1 MASTASII
9 TIRQRRPL
17 SQAQA
22 DEEGEPFVAQRQSTI
37 SCHNAVHPTEYHS
50 SRLPKPERTPIPKLQ
65 VSMVLLIQ
73 LSEPIAATVIYPFVN
88 QFVASTGIT
97 HGDEKKTGYYAGMI
111 ESVFFLAECVTVLM
125 WGMAS
130 DRFGRRPVLLI
141 GPLGLFFGAIG
152 FGLSTSFWQLV
163 MYRSIQGAFNGNI
176 GVSKTVLAEL
186 ADASNLADVFS
197 FNPMMWCLGG
207 TIGPF
212 LGGTLSEPA
221 KQWPNTL
228 GKILLLQEH
237 PFFLPLAV
245 SGSLSLL
252 FVTIAFFGLKETRSF
267 QVPAPQLS
275 HSESQDWKPLSKKR
289 LSSRSIDGLAQSA
302 ASGYQYGSIASPSA
316 CSFIS
321 SSSYEFVVE
330 PTFSILGTGDED
342 NIPQQS
348 PTLRSLMTPQVLFPI
363 LSYSLL
369 ATIETSISV
378 LIPITYTTSIAS
390 GGLGITSFQLGSILG
405 TWGILNILF
414 PTFGIPRLIRY
425 FGPWKVQLMGM
436 MCPLVILSSLITLNI
451 LAKRSVGG
459 NDDMI
464 FWVVVAI
471 QFGSYTLM
479 NMGFATAQMF
489 VINGAPSQAAL
500 GTTNGLLQTAKTLSK
515 TIAPVFAMSL
525 FSISKEYNV
534 MDGYLVYFFFIGVT
548 VFGIMTVSKLPKE
561 LLNLTK

>member
-22 DEEGEPFVAQRQSTI
+22 DEGVDPYASRRQSTI
-37 SCHNAVHPTEYHS
+37 SCHNAVHPTEYHA
-50 SRLPKPERTPIPKLQ
+50 SRLSKIERTPIPKLQ

-97 HGDEKKTGYYAGMI
+97 QGNEKKTGYYAGVI
-111 ESVFFLAECVTVLM
+111 ESVFFFAECLTVLM

-130 DRFGRRPVLLI
+130 DRFGRRPILLI

-152 FGLSTSFWQLV
+152 FGLSTSYSQLV
-163 MYRSIQGAFNGNI
+163 LFRSIQGAFNGNI
-176 GVSKTVLAEL
+176 GVSKTVLAE
-186 ADASNLADVFS
+186 ANASNLADVFA

-212 LGGTLSEPA
+212 LGGTLSDPA
-221 KQWPNTL
+221 NQWPNTL
-228 GKILLLQEH
+228 GGISLLREY

-245 SGSLSLL
+245 SGCLSLL
-252 FVTIAFFGLKETRSF
+252 FVTIAFFGLKEVS
-267 QVPAPQLS
+267 
-275 HSESQDWKPLSKKR
+275 D
-289 LSSRSIDGLAQSA
+289 SIDGLAQSA
-302 ASGYQYGSIASPSA
+302 GSGFYYGSVAAPTA

-321 SSSYEFVVE
+321 TVTASSFVE
-330 PTFSILGTGDED
+330 PTFSALGTGED
-342 NIPQQS
+342 DDFPQQP
-348 PTLRSLMTPQVLFPI
+348 PTLSSLMIPQVLFPI

-390 GGLGITSFQLGSILG
+390 GGLGLTSFQLGSILG
-405 TWGILNILF
+405 SWGILNILF
-414 PTFGIPRLIRY
+414 PTFGIPRMIRY

-436 MCPLVILSSLITLNI
+436 MCPLLVLSSLITLNI
-451 LAKRSVGG
+451 LAKRPVGG
-459 NDDMI
+459 NDDLL
-464 FWVVVAI
+464 FWVVVVI

-489 VINGAPSQAAL
+489 VINGAPNQAAL

-525 FSISKEYNV
+525 FSVSKEYNV
-534 MDGYLVYFFFIGVT
+534 LNGYLVYFFFIVVT
-548 VFGIMTVSKLPKE
+548 LLGIMTVSKLPKE
-561 LLNLTK
+561 LLNLAK

>member
-17 SQAQA
+17 SQVQA
-22 DEEGEPFVAQRQSTI
+22 DEGVNPYVSRRQSTI
-37 SCHNAVHPTEYHS
+37 SCHNAVHPTEYHA
-50 SRLPKPERTPIPKLQ
+50 SRLPKIERTPIPKLQ

-97 HGDEKKTGYYAGMI
+97 QGDEKKTGYYAGVI
-111 ESVFFLAECVTVLM
+111 ESVFFLAECLTVLM

-130 DRFGRRPVLLI
+130 DRFGRRPILLI

-152 FGLSTSFWQLV
+152 FGLSTSYSQLV
-163 MYRSIQGAFNGNI
+163 LFRSIQGAFNGNI

-186 ADASNLADVFS
+186 ADASNLADVFA

-212 LGGTLSEPA
+212 LGGTLSDPA
-221 KQWPNTL
+221 NQWPNTL
-228 GKILLLQEH
+228 GRISLLREY

-245 SGSLSLL
+245 SGCLSLL

-267 QVPAPQLS
+267 QISNPQTS
-275 HSESQDWKPLSKKR
+275 QSQSQDRKHFKRR

-302 ASGYQYGSIASPSA
+302 GSGFYYGSVAAPTA

-321 SSSYEFVVE
+321 TATASSFVE
-330 PTFSILGTGDED
+330 PTFSALGTGED
-342 NIPQQS
+342 DDFPQQP
-348 PTLRSLMTPQVLFPI
+348 PTLSSLMIPQVLFPI

-378 LIPITYTTSIAS
+378 LIPITYTTSVAS
-390 GGLGITSFQLGSILG
+390 GGLGLTSFQLGSILG
-405 TWGILNILF
+405 SWGILNILF
-414 PTFGIPRLIRY
+414 PTFGIPRMIRY

-436 MCPLVILSSLITLNI
+436 MCPLLILSSLITLNM
-451 LAKRSVGG
+451 LAKRPVGG
-459 NDDMI
+459 NDDLL

-489 VINGAPSQAAL
+489 VINGAPNQAAL

-534 MDGYLVYFFFIGVT
+534 LNGYLVYFFFIVVT
-548 VFGIMTVSKLPKE
+548 LLGITTVSKLPKE
-561 LLNLTK
+561 LLNLAK

>member
-17 SQAQA
+17 SQVQA
-22 DEEGEPFVAQRQSTI
+22 DEGVNPYVSRRQSTI
-37 SCHNAVHPTEYHS
+37 SCHNAVHPTEYHA
-50 SRLPKPERTPIPKLQ
+50 SRLPKIERTPIPKLQ

-97 HGDEKKTGYYAGMI
+97 QGDEKKTGYYAGVI
-111 ESVFFLAECVTVLM
+111 ESVFFLAECLTVLM

-130 DRFGRRPVLLI
+130 DRFGRRPILLI

-152 FGLSTSFWQLV
+152 FGLSTSYSQLV
-163 MYRSIQGAFNGNI
+163 LFRSIQGAFNGNI
-176 GVSKTVLAEL
+176 GVSKTVLAE
-186 ADASNLADVFS
+186 ANASNLADVFA

-212 LGGTLSEPA
+212 LGGTLSDPA
-221 KQWPNTL
+221 NQWPNTL
-228 GKILLLQEH
+228 GRISLLREY

-245 SGSLSLL
+245 SGCLSLL
-252 FVTIAFFGLKETRSF
+252 FVTVAFFGLKEVSDSF
-267 QVPAPQLS
+267 ACSTCTSDPARHLDSLVPNL
-275 HSESQDWKPLSKKR
+275 KPSNISISK
-289 LSSRSIDGLAQSA
+289 SRSQAFQEA
-302 ASGYQYGSIASPSA
+302 A
-316 CSFIS
+316 
-321 SSSYEFVVE
+321 
-330 PTFSILGTGDED
+330 LGTGED
-342 NIPQQS
+342 DDFPQQP
-348 PTLRSLMTPQVLFPI
+348 PTLSSLMIPQVLFPI

-378 LIPITYTTSIAS
+378 LIPITYTTSVAS
-390 GGLGITSFQLGSILG
+390 GGLGLTSFQLGSILG
-405 TWGILNILF
+405 SWGILNILF
-414 PTFGIPRLIRY
+414 PTFGIPRMIRY

-436 MCPLVILSSLITLNI
+436 MCPLLILSSLITLNI
-451 LAKRSVGG
+451 LAKRPVGG
-459 NDDMI
+459 NDDLL

-471 QFGSYTLM
+471 QFGSVDSDA
-479 NMGFATAQMF
+479 ATAQMF
-489 VINGAPSQAAL
+489 VINGAPNQAAL

-534 MDGYLVYFFFIGVT
+534 LNGYLVYFFFIVVT
-548 VFGIMTVSKLPKE
+548 LLGITTVSKLPKE
-561 LLNLTK
+561 LLNLAK

>member
-17 SQAQA
+17 SQIQA
-22 DEEGEPFVAQRQSTI
+22 DEEGDPYAAQRQSTI

-50 SRLPKPERTPIPKLQ
+50 SRLPKPQRTPIPKLQ

-97 HGDEKKTGYYAGMI
+97 QGDEKKTGYYAGVI
-111 ESVFFLAECVTVLM
+111 ESVFFLAECLTVLM

-130 DRFGRRPVLLI
+130 DRFGRRPILLI
-141 GPLGLFFGAIG
+141 GPLGLFFGALG
-152 FGLSTSFWQLV
+152 FGLSTSYWQLV
-163 MYRSIQGAFNGNI
+163 MFRSIQGAFNGNI

-186 ADASNLADVFS
+186 ADASNLADVFA

-212 LGGTLSEPA
+212 LGGTLSEPTN
-221 KQWPNTL
+221 QWPNTL
-228 GKILLLQEH
+228 GKITLLQEY

-245 SGSLSLL
+245 SGCLSLL

-267 QVPAPQLS
+267 QTSAPQS
-275 HSESQDWKPLSKKR
+275 SKSQDWKPFSKKR

-302 ASGYQYGSIASPSA
+302 GSGFYYGSVASPSA
-316 CSFIS
+316 YSFIS
-321 SSSYEFVVE
+321 SATSSSFVE
-330 PTFSILGTGDED
+330 PTFSDLGTGGED
-342 NIPQQS
+342 DCPQQP

-378 LIPITYTTSIAS
+378 LIPITYTTSVAS
-390 GGLGITSFQLGSILG
+390 GGLGLTSFQLGSILG
-405 TWGILNILF
+405 SWGILNILF
-414 PTFGIPRLIRY
+414 PTFGIPRMIRY

-436 MCPLVILSSLITLNI
+436 MCPLLIFSSLITLNV
-451 LAKRSVGG
+451 LAKRSVGS
-459 NDDMI
+459 NDDLL
-464 FWVVVAI
+464 FWTVVVI

-489 VINGAPSQAAL
+489 VINGAPNQAAL

-534 MDGYLVYFFFIGVT
+534 MSGYLVYFFFMGVT
-548 VFGIMTVSKLPKE
+548 LFGIMTVSKLPKE

>member
-1 MASTASII
+1 
-9 TIRQRRPL
+9 
-17 SQAQA
+17 
-22 DEEGEPFVAQRQSTI
+22 
-37 SCHNAVHPTEYHS
+37 
-50 SRLPKPERTPIPKLQ
+50 LPKIERTPIPKLQ

-97 HGDEKKTGYYAGMI
+97 QGDEKKTGYYAGVI
-111 ESVFFLAECVTVLM
+111 ESVFFLAECLTVLM

-130 DRFGRRPVLLI
+130 DRFGRRPILLI

-152 FGLSTSFWQLV
+152 FGLSTSYSQLV
-163 MYRSIQGAFNGNI
+163 LFRSIQGAFNGNI
-176 GVSKTVLAEL
+176 GVSKTVLAE
-186 ADASNLADVFS
+186 ANASNLADVFA

-207 TIGPF
+207 TIGRVYALLLRAIFNCLYSPF
-212 LGGTLSEPA
+212 LGGTLSDPA
-221 KQWPNTL
+221 NQWPNTL
-228 GKILLLQEH
+228 GKISLLREY

-245 SGSLSLL
+245 SGCLSLL
-252 FVTIAFFGLKETRSF
+252 FVTIAFFGLKEHVTQTRSF
-267 QVPAPQLS
+267 QISNPQTS
-275 HSESQDWKPLSKKR
+275 KSQSQDRKHFKKR

-302 ASGYQYGSIASPSA
+302 GSGFYYGSVAAPTA

-321 SSSYEFVVE
+321 TATASSFVE
-330 PTFSILGTGDED
+330 PTFSALGTGED
-342 NIPQQS
+342 DDFPQQPPILS
-348 PTLRSLMTPQVLFPI
+348 SLMIPQVLFPI

-390 GGLGITSFQLGSILG
+390 GGLGLTSFQLGSILG
-405 TWGILNILF
+405 SWGILNILF
-414 PTFGIPRLIRY
+414 PTFGIPRMIRY

-436 MCPLVILSSLITLNI
+436 MCPLLILSSLITLNI
-451 LAKRSVGG
+451 LAKRPVGG
-459 NDDMI
+459 NDDLL

-489 VINGAPSQAAL
+489 VINGAPNQAAL

-515 TIAPVFAMSL
+515 TIAPIFAMSL

-534 MDGYLVYFFFIGVT
+534 LNGYLVYFFFIVVT
-548 VFGIMTVSKLPKE
+548 LLGIMTVSKLPKE
-561 LLNLTK
+561 LL

>member
-22 DEEGEPFVAQRQSTI
+22 DEDGDAYTFQRQSTI
-37 SCHNAVHPTEYHS
+37 SCHNAVHPTEYRP
-50 SRLPKPERTPIPKLQ
+50 SRLPSPERTPIPKLQ

-97 HGDEKKTGYYAGMI
+97 QGDEKKTGYYAGVV
-111 ESVFFLAECVTVLM
+111 ESVFFLAECLTVLM

-130 DRFGRRPVLLI
+130 DRFGRRPILLI

-152 FGLSTSFWQLV
+152 FGLSKNYWQLV
-163 MYRSIQGAFNGNI
+163 FFRSIQGAFNGNI
-176 GVSKTVLAEL
+176 GVSKTVLAE
-186 ADASNLADVFS
+186 ASSTNLADVFA

-212 LGGTLSEPA
+212 LGGSLSDPA
-221 KQWPNTL
+221 NQWPNTI
-228 GKILLLQEH
+228 GKISLLQEY

-245 SGSLSLL
+245 SGCLSLL
-252 FVTIAFFGLKETRSF
+252 FVTIAFFGLKE
-267 QVPAPQLS
+267 
-275 HSESQDWKPLSKKR
+275 SQDRKSFSKKR
-289 LSSRSIDGLAQSA
+289 FSSRSIDGLAQSA
-302 ASGYQYGSIASPSA
+302 GSGFYYGSVASPTA

-321 SSSYEFVVE
+321 SATSSSIVE
-330 PTFSILGTGDED
+330 PTFSSLGTGDED
-342 NIPQQS
+342 DFTRRP
-348 PTLRSLMTPQVLFPI
+348 PTLSSLMIPQVLFPI

-378 LIPITYTTSIAS
+378 LIPITYTTSITS
-390 GGLGITSFQLGSILG
+390 GGLGLTSFQFGSILG
-405 TWGILNILF
+405 SWGILNILF
-414 PTFGIPRLIRY
+414 PTFGIPRMIRY

-436 MCPLVILSSLITLNI
+436 MCPLLILSSLITLNI
-451 LAKRSVGG
+451 LAKRPVRG
-459 NDDMI
+459 NDDLL
-464 FWVVVAI
+464 FWAVVAV

-525 FSISKEYNV
+525 FSISKEYNIL
-534 MDGYLVYFFFIGVT
+534 DGYLVYFFFISVTLFGV
-548 VFGIMTVSKLPKE
+548 MTVSRLPKE
-561 LLNLTK
+561 LSNLSK

>member
-1 MASTASII
+1 
-9 TIRQRRPL
+9 
-17 SQAQA
+17 
-22 DEEGEPFVAQRQSTI
+22 
-37 SCHNAVHPTEYHS
+37 
-50 SRLPKPERTPIPKLQ
+50 
-65 VSMVLLIQ
+65 MVLLIQ

-97 HGDEKKTGYYAGMI
+97 QGDEKKTGYYAGVI
-111 ESVFFLAECVTVLM
+111 ESVFFLAECLTVLM

-130 DRFGRRPVLLI
+130 DRFGRRPILLI

-152 FGLSTSFWQLV
+152 FGLSTSYSQLV
-163 MYRSIQGAFNGNI
+163 LFRSIQGAFNGNI

-186 ADASNLADVFS
+186 ADASNLADVFA

-212 LGGTLSEPA
+212 LGGTLSDPA
-221 KQWPNTL
+221 NQWPNTL
-228 GKILLLQEH
+228 GRISLLREY

-245 SGSLSLL
+245 SGCLSLL
-252 FVTIAFFGLKETRSF
+252 FVTIAFFGLKEVSDLFASRHSDPL
-267 QVPAPQLS
+267 VPNL
-275 HSESQDWKPLSKKR
+275 KPSKI
-289 LSSRSIDGLAQSA
+289 SISNA
-302 ASGYQYGSIASPSA
+302 
-316 CSFIS
+316 
-321 SSSYEFVVE
+321 
-330 PTFSILGTGDED
+330 LGTGED
-342 NIPQQS
+342 DDFPQQPPS
-348 PTLRSLMTPQVLFPI
+348 LSSLMIPQVLFPI

-390 GGLGITSFQLGSILG
+390 GGLGLTSFQLGSILG
-405 TWGILNILF
+405 SWGILNILF
-414 PTFGIPRLIRY
+414 PTFGIPRMIRY

-436 MCPLVILSSLITLNI
+436 MCPLLILSSLITLNI
-451 LAKRSVGG
+451 LAKRPVGG
-459 NDDMI
+459 NDDLL
-464 FWVVVAI
+464 FWIVVAI

-489 VINGAPSQAAL
+489 VINGAPNQAAL

-534 MDGYLVYFFFIGVT
+534 LNGYLVYFFFIAVT
-548 VFGIMTVSKLPKE
+548 LLGIMTVSNLPKE
-561 LLNLTK
+561 LLNLAK

>member
-22 DEEGEPFVAQRQSTI
+22 DEDVDPYASRRQSTI
-37 SCHNAVHPTEYHS
+37 SCHNAVHPTEYHA
-50 SRLPKPERTPIPKLQ
+50 SRLPKIERTPIPKLQ
-65 VSMVLLIQ
+65 VFMVLLIQ

-97 HGDEKKTGYYAGMI
+97 QGDEKKTGYYAGVI
-111 ESVFFLAECVTVLM
+111 ESVFFLAECLTVLM

-130 DRFGRRPVLLI
+130 DRFGRRPILLI

-152 FGLSTSFWQLV
+152 FGLSTSYSQLV
-163 MYRSIQGAFNGNI
+163 LFRSIQGAFNGNI
-176 GVSKTVLAEL
+176 GVSKTVLAEASQPCSL
-186 ADASNLADVFS
+186 ADASNLADVFA

-212 LGGTLSEPA
+212 LGGTLSDPA
-221 KQWPNTL
+221 NQWPNTL
-228 GKILLLQEH
+228 GRISLLREY

-245 SGSLSLL
+245 SGCLSLL
-252 FVTIAFFGLKETRSF
+252 FVTIAFFGLKEVSDLF
-267 QVPAPQLS
+267 
-275 HSESQDWKPLSKKR
+275 
-289 LSSRSIDGLAQSA
+289 
-302 ASGYQYGSIASPSA
+302 A
-316 CSFIS
+316 CSICTSDLARHSDPLVPNLKPSNIS
-321 SSSYEFVVE
+321 ISNA
-330 PTFSILGTGDED
+330 LGTGED
-342 NIPQQS
+342 DDFPQQP
-348 PTLRSLMTPQVLFPI
+348 PTLSSLMIPQVLFPI

-390 GGLGITSFQLGSILG
+390 GGLGLTSFQLGSILG
-405 TWGILNILF
+405 SWGILNILF
-414 PTFGIPRLIRY
+414 PTFGIPRMIRY

-436 MCPLVILSSLITLNI
+436 MCPLLILSSLITLNI
-451 LAKRSVGG
+451 LAKRPVGG
-459 NDDMI
+459 NDDLL

-479 NMGFATAQMF
+479 NMGFGELFFPTAQMF
-489 VINGAPSQAAL
+489 VINGAPNQAAL

-534 MDGYLVYFFFIGVT
+534 LNGYLVYFFFIVVT
-548 VFGIMTVSKLPKE
+548 LLGIMTVSKLPKE
-561 LLNLTK
+561 LLNLAK

>member
-22 DEEGEPFVAQRQSTI
+22 DEGIDPYASPRQSTI
-37 SCHNAVHPTEYHS
+37 SCHNAVHPTEYHA
-50 SRLPKPERTPIPKLQ
+50 SRLSKIERTPIPKLQ

-97 HGDEKKTGYYAGMI
+97 QGNEKKTGYYAGVI
-111 ESVFFLAECVTVLM
+111 ESVFFFAECLTVLM

-130 DRFGRRPVLLI
+130 DRFGRRPILLI

-152 FGLSTSFWQLV
+152 FGLSTSYSQLV
-163 MYRSIQGAFNGNI
+163 LFRSIQGAFNGNI
-176 GVSKTVLAEL
+176 GVSKTVLAE
-186 ADASNLADVFS
+186 ANASNLADVFA

-212 LGGTLSEPA
+212 LGGTLSDPA
-221 KQWPNTL
+221 NQWPNTL
-228 GKILLLQEH
+228 GRISLLREY

-245 SGSLSLL
+245 SGCLSLL
-252 FVTIAFFGLKETRSF
+252 FVTIAFFGLKEVSDSF
-267 QVPAPQLS
+267 
-275 HSESQDWKPLSKKR
+275 
-289 LSSRSIDGLAQSA
+289 
-302 ASGYQYGSIASPSA
+302 ASGSGFYYGSVAAPTA

-321 SSSYEFVVE
+321 TVTASSFVE
-330 PTFSILGTGDED
+330 PTFSALGTGED
-342 NIPQQS
+342 DDFPQQP
-348 PTLRSLMTPQVLFPI
+348 PTLSSLMIPQVLFPI

-390 GGLGITSFQLGSILG
+390 GGLGLTSFQLGSILG
-405 TWGILNILF
+405 SWGILNILF
-414 PTFGIPRLIRY
+414 PTFGIPRMIRY

-436 MCPLVILSSLITLNI
+436 MCPLLILSSLITLNI
-451 LAKRSVGG
+451 LAKRPVGG
-459 NDDMI
+459 NDDLL
-464 FWVVVAI
+464 FWVVVVI

-489 VINGAPSQAAL
+489 VINGAPNQAAL

-525 FSISKEYNV
+525 FSVSKEYNV
-534 MDGYLVYFFFIGVT
+534 LNGYLVYFFFIVVT
-548 VFGIMTVSKLPKE
+548 LVGIMTVSKLPKE
-561 LLNLTK
+561 LLNLAK

>member
-9 TIRQRRPL
+9 TIRQRRPP

-22 DEEGEPFVAQRQSTI
+22 DEDVDPYASR
-37 SCHNAVHPTEYHS
+37 
-50 SRLPKPERTPIPKLQ
+50 RLPKIERTPIPKLQ

-97 HGDEKKTGYYAGMI
+97 QGDEKKTGYYAGVI
-111 ESVFFLAECVTVLM
+111 ESVFFLAECFTVLM

-152 FGLSTSFWQLV
+152 FGLSTSYSQLV
-163 MYRSIQGAFNGNI
+163 LFRSMQGAFNGNI

-186 ADASNLADVFS
+186 ADASNLADVFA

-212 LGGTLSEPA
+212 LGGTLSDPA
-221 KQWPNTL
+221 NQWPNTL
-228 GKILLLQEH
+228 GRISLLREY

-245 SGSLSLL
+245 SGCLSLL

-267 QVPAPQLS
+267 QTSNPQTS
-275 HSESQDWKPLSKKR
+275 QSQSQDRKHFKKR

-302 ASGYQYGSIASPSA
+302 GSGFYYGSVAAPTA

-321 SSSYEFVVE
+321 TATASSFVE
-330 PTFSILGTGDED
+330 PTFSALGTGED
-342 NIPQQS
+342 DDFPQQH
-348 PTLRSLMTPQVLFPI
+348 PTLSSLMIPQVLFPI

-390 GGLGITSFQLGSILG
+390 GGLGLTSFQLGSILG
-405 TWGILNILF
+405 SWGILNILF
-414 PTFGIPRLIRY
+414 PTFGIPRMIRY

-436 MCPLVILSSLITLNI
+436 MCPLLILSSLITLNI
-451 LAKRSVGG
+451 LAKRPVGG
-459 NDDMI
+459 NDDLL

-489 VINGAPSQAAL
+489 VINGAPNQAAL

-515 TIAPVFAMSL
+515 TIAPIFAMSL

-534 MDGYLVYFFFIGVT
+534 LNGYLVYFFFIVVT
-548 VFGIMTVSKLPKE
+548 LLGIMTVSKLPKE
-561 LLNLTK
+561 LLNLAK

>member
-9 TIRQRRPL
+9 TIRQRRPP

-22 DEEGEPFVAQRQSTI
+22 DEDVDPYASRRQSTI
-37 SCHNAVHPTEYHS
+37 SCHNAVHPTEYHT
-50 SRLPKPERTPIPKLQ
+50 SRLPKIERTPIPKLQ

-97 HGDEKKTGYYAGMI
+97 QGDEKKTGYYAGVI
-111 ESVFFLAECVTVLM
+111 ESVFFLAECFTVLM

-152 FGLSTSFWQLV
+152 FGLSTSYSQL
-163 MYRSIQGAFNGNI
+163 
-176 GVSKTVLAEL
+176 L
-186 ADASNLADVFS
+186 ADASNLADVFA

-212 LGGTLSEPA
+212 LGGTLSDPA
-221 KQWPNTL
+221 NQWPNTL
-228 GKILLLQEH
+228 GRISLLREY

-245 SGSLSLL
+245 SGCLSLL

-267 QVPAPQLS
+267 QTSNPQTS
-275 HSESQDWKPLSKKR
+275 QSQSQDRKHFKKR

-302 ASGYQYGSIASPSA
+302 GSGFYYG
-316 CSFIS
+316 F
-321 SSSYEFVVE
+321 VE
-330 PTFSILGTGDED
+330 PTFSALGTGED
-342 NIPQQS
+342 DDFPQQL
-348 PTLRSLMTPQVLFPI
+348 PTLSSLMIPQVLFPI

-390 GGLGITSFQLGSILG
+390 GGLGLTSFQLGSILG
-405 TWGILNILF
+405 SWGILNILF
-414 PTFGIPRLIRY
+414 PTFGIPRMIRY

-436 MCPLVILSSLITLNI
+436 MCPLLILSSLITLNI
-451 LAKRSVGG
+451 LAKRPVGG
-459 NDDMI
+459 NDDLL

-489 VINGAPSQAAL
+489 VINGAPNQAAL

-534 MDGYLVYFFFIGVT
+534 LNGYLVYFFFIVVT
-548 VFGIMTVSKLPKE
+548 LLGIMTVSKLPKE
-561 LLNLTK
+561 LLNLAK